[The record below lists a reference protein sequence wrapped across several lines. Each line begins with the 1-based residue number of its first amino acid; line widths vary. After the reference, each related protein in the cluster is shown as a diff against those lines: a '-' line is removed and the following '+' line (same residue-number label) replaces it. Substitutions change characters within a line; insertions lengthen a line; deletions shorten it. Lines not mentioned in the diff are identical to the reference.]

1 MKTAAA
7 SVISASA
14 SAPPIWNRSRKTSE
28 VLRKLS
34 LNAAK
39 NWVQNR
45 GAKRRVISR
54 DEDMAFPLVPMGAGP
69 ACATNAGSVC
79 SLAPQAKHG
88 GKRDGVRGSWRGTPL
103 CPLPVVSA
111 FTRVF
116 NALWRGE
123 GTCRADGLWAAL
135 TGLRD
140 DNLGKR
146 TIARRGSVKRRHWR
160 DANDDHAQNK
170 GGRPGAA
177 RRSGPATFDFATG
190 AGAACRAP
198 SGWLRRSGK
207 RRPHTRAYRAR
218 STWRP
223 SFCCRLRLNR
233 LLSAQS
239 TPKRYIRSGNFDF

>member
-14 SAPPIWNRSRKTSE
+14 SAPPIWNSRRKTSE

-54 DEDMAFPLVPMGAGP
+54 DEDMAFPLVPTGATRERP
-69 ACATNAGSVC
+69 HPIDVMA
-79 SLAPQAKHG
+79 
-88 GKRDGVRGSWRGTPL
+88 TPL
-103 CPLPVVSA
+103 CPLPAVSA

-116 NALWRGE
+116 NALCRGE
-123 GTCRADGLWAAL
+123 GTYRADDLWAAL

-146 TIARRGSVKRRHWR
+146 TIARRGRAKLTRWRH
-160 DANDDHAQNK
+160 ANV
-170 GGRPGAA
+170 
-177 RRSGPATFDFATG
+177 
-190 AGAACRAP
+190 
-198 SGWLRRSGK
+198 
-207 RRPHTRAYRAR
+207 
-218 STWRP
+218 
-223 SFCCRLRLNR
+223 
-233 LLSAQS
+233 
-239 TPKRYIRSGNFDF
+239 

>member
-54 DEDMAFPLVPMGAGP
+54 DEDMAFPLVQWARGPHARQTLVRSAPSPRKRSTAGRGMGRGALREG
-69 ACATNAGSVC
+69 
-79 SLAPQAKHG
+79 APHPIEIMANTIVPSPRRKRVHARLQRAMPGRGHVPRRRPTG
-88 GKRDGVRGSWRGTPL
+88 G
-103 CPLPVVSA
+103 
-111 FTRVF
+111 
-116 NALWRGE
+116 
-123 GTCRADGLWAAL
+123 AD
-135 TGLRD
+135 GLRD

-146 TIARRGSVKRRHWR
+146 TITRRGRAKRRHWR
-160 DANDDHAQNK
+160 DANGDHAQNK

-177 RRSGPATFDFATG
+177 RRSGPAMFDFAIG
-190 AGAACRAP
+190 AEAA
-198 SGWLRRSGK
+198 G
-207 RRPHTRAYRAR
+207 
-218 STWRP
+218 
-223 SFCCRLRLNR
+223 
-233 LLSAQS
+233 
-239 TPKRYIRSGNFDF
+239 